1 MSEHQ
6 YRGRPS
12 GRRPQSR
19 PNRRVSQNGGMNA
32 NTSNQQGN
40 RRNSNNRHNGR
51 SQDSNNKKKPISF
64 WKKLLGLFGIGKK
77 PQTKPTAQKT
87 GNTPVKTNTRV
98 ARTQESRPRKAPKM
112 PVDSP
117 RLYVGNLSYE
127 ASESDIEDLF
137 KGIGSVDSVE
147 IIYNPRTHKSKGYGF
162 VGMRNMDDALRA
174 VEVLHE
180 QPFMGRNLTVSAA
193 NERDMN
199 NNGEERETGKASRY
213 SEEESESDVVVEE
226 TVTPLVADESES
238 THQGN
243 RS

>member
-32 NTSNQQGN
+32 NTSNQQGT
-40 RRNSNNRHNGR
+40 RRSSNNRHSGR
-51 SQDSNNKKKPISF
+51 TQDNKKKPISF
-64 WKKLLGLFGIGKK
+64 WKKLLGFFGIGKK
-77 PQTKPTAQKT
+77 QQTKTTTQKP

-98 ARTQESRPRKAPKM
+98 ARSQESRPRKAPKM

-193 NERDMN
+193 NERDMS
-199 NNGEERETGKASRY
+199 NNGDERETEKASRY
-213 SEEESESDVVVEE
+213 NEEETESDVVVEE
-226 TVTPLVADESES
+226 TVTPLVENDQESAS
-238 THQGN
+238 QSN
-243 RS
+243 RN